1 MIRDLLGIA
10 LVLAGVAFLAIAAL
24 GVVRL
29 PDAFQRMHAAT
40 KAGTLGSTLLLLGVM
55 LAEGSG
61 GTAVSGGLTILL
73 MLVTLPVSAQ
83 LLGRAAY
90 MSGATLVGLG
100 ESDPL
105 AGILSRRKAPLEDRI
120 RREE

>member
-1 MIRDLLGIA
+1 MIRDLAAIA
-10 LVLAGVAFLAIAAL
+10 LVPGGVAFLAIAAL

-40 KAGTLGSTLLLLGVM
+40 KAGTLGSTLLVLGVM
-55 LAEGSG
+55 LAEGGGAVWSG
-61 GTAVSGGLTILL
+61 ALTILL
-73 MLVTLPVSAQ
+73 MLVSLPVSAQ

-90 MSGATLVGLG
+90 MSGATLVGVEG
-100 ESDPL
+100 NDPL

-120 RREE
+120 RAER

>member
-1 MIRDLLGIA
+1 MIRDLAAIA
-10 LVLAGVAFLAIAAL
+10 LVAGGVAFLAIAAL

-40 KAGTLGSTLLLLGVM
+40 KAGTLGSTLLVLGVM
-55 LAEGSG
+55 LAEGGGAVWSG
-61 GTAVSGGLTILL
+61 ALTILL
-73 MLVTLPVSAQ
+73 MLVSLPVSAQ

-90 MSGATLVGLG
+90 MSGATLVGVEG
-100 ESDPL
+100 NDPL

-120 RREE
+120 RAER